1 VRSLSECSKG
11 PERSR
16 RILSPSDSLA
26 EQAAGPEHRT
36 EGLSATLSANRTGRE
51 V

>member
-26 EQAAGPEHRT
+26 EQA
-36 EGLSATLSANRTGRE
+36 GLELFYLHLILKEKLTDA
-51 V
+51 